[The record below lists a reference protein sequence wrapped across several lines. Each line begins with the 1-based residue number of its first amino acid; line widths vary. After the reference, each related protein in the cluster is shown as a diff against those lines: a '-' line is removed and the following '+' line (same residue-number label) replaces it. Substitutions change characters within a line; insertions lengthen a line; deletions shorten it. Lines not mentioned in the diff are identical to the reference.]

1 MIRSKAKMKDKNRI
15 SKLITNAIVCAI
27 LGALIGSLVTM
38 FAQLT
43 VEKLPI
49 DPVHIVLFFTA
60 LVTVLT
66 FTILF
71 RIETIEEY
79 RYEIMKDLVDGF
91 IKIDKDSISDFA
103 TSLVKKSS
111 FVRVVGTA
119 RQDVLA
125 RKTQEAGKKYLK
137 SLEEKLNRKCQNESD
152 GFTYYRVVPKTLKL
166 PLEKHIEVCM
176 ENACRTDNTFDF
188 KEIESFDFYISYQ
201 VFDDTNLLLIVDN
214 RSHTGQSDND
224 LCLWT
229 RNKEIIKTFINRFD
243 NAWHGA

>member
-1 MIRSKAKMKDKNRI
+1 MMKDKNRI
-15 SKLITNAIVCAI
+15 SKLIVNAIISVI
-27 LGALIGSLVTM
+27 LGAVIGSLGTT
-38 FAQLT
+38 FAKLT
-43 VEKLPI
+43 VENLPI
-49 DPVHIVLFFTA
+49 NPVYIVLFFAA
-60 LVTVLT
+60 LVTVLA
-66 FTILF
+66 FMILS

-91 IKIDKDSISDFA
+91 IKVDKDSISDFA

-119 RQDVLA
+119 RQDVLTS
-125 RKTQEAGKKYLK
+125 KIQEAGKKYLK
-137 SLEEKLNRKCQNESD
+137 SLEEKLNKECQSESD

-176 ENACRTDNTFDF
+176 ENADKTGNKFDF

-201 VFDDTNLLLIVDN
+201 VFDDTDLLLIVDN
-214 RSHTGQSDND
+214 RSHTGQSDNA

-229 RNKEIIKTFINRFD
+229 RNKEIIRTFINRFD
-243 NAWHGA
+243 NAWNGA